1 MKAVILRSVLKP
13 LFERVGTMIA
23 AYMIARGV
31 DSDAAAQVVNGLVAF
46 AAIVLDLLTS
56 AINRQREMGAL
67 ISQHLNQWPTTRE
80 DD

>member
-23 AYMIARGV
+23 AYVIARGV